1 MGIGMVENRKPAGNC
16 REEKRR
22 RQTVGGRSMEERELN
37 ELAQMS
43 KMQKKRWGRRE
54 MENGRKKNG
63 KNRKGI

>member
-1 MGIGMVENRKPAGNC
+1 MVENRKPAGNC
-16 REEKRR
+16 RLLEEKRR

-37 ELAQMS
+37 EWAQMS
-43 KMQKKRWGRRE
+43 KMQKKKWGRRE